1 MLFLAACT
9 SPNDAGKDILNP
21 DDVVS
26 VHYVDTFNLE
36 MTTVQLDSVNTNRLS
51 RCLFGN
57 YLDESM
63 GWIYAETYL
72 QPRPTGTNLTFGSDP
87 SKLTLDSIVLS
98 LDLLGFYGRYNDPI
112 PLDIFQITQ
121 SFPLDSVYSS
131 EDKLLVDST
140 LDLSRNY
147 VLDFSAQPGFFDLI
161 KIRLD
166 DSLGRRLLYAPKDS
180 LANTSAFT
188 KYFKGLLIRSNAVSS
203 TNSREP
209 GGIFSF
215 DPRSTKTNLTLYYHD
230 SSAAKTYAFPV
241 NDNTQRFH
249 RIERRDAQG
258 RIIDLAVSQSG
269 PNAPYGVVEAGALA
283 KVYIKAKSLKS
294 IDPAGINRAE
304 LYLPL
309 DPNYFGSGD
318 RFAPPAQVY
327 MFLADSTG
335 RAEYNLALAN
345 STADYD
351 KVRKAYIIPITN
363 TVQQILAGR
372 LPDNG
377 FLIVPSENGVTLNR
391 AILAGPGHPTLQPK
405 LRVMYTTLP
414 Q

>member
-21 DDVVS
+21 DDVVG
-26 VHYVDTFNLE
+26 VHYVDTFDLE
-36 MTTVQLDSVNTNRLS
+36 MRTVQLDSVNTNELS

-57 YLDESM
+57 YLDETM
-63 GWIYAETYL
+63 GWIYAETYI
-72 QPRPTGTNLTFGSDP
+72 QPRPNGSNLTFGANP
-87 SKLTLDSIVLS
+87 ANLTLDSIVLS

-112 PLDIFQITQ
+112 PLEIFQITEK
-121 SFPLDSVYSS
+121 FPSDSIFSS
-131 EDKLLVDST
+131 ESRLDVDST
-140 LDLSRNY
+140 YELSNGY
-147 VLDFSAQPGFFDLI
+147 VLDFSAQPGFFDFI

-180 LANTSAFT
+180 LANSAAFT
-188 KYFKGLLIRSNAVSS
+188 SFFRGLLIRSKAVSS

-215 DPRSTKTNLTLYYHD
+215 DPRSSKTSLTLYYHD
-230 SSAAKTYAFPV
+230 STAAKTYTLPV

-249 RIERRDAQG
+249 HIERRDAAG
-258 RIIDLAVSQSG
+258 RIIDLAVTQSG
-269 PNAPYGVVEAGALA
+269 YNAPYAVVEAGALT
-283 KVYIKAKSLKS
+283 KVLIKAPSLMS

-304 LYLPL
+304 LFLPL
-309 DPNYFGSGD
+309 DPNFFGSGD

-335 RAEYNLALAN
+335 RAEYNISLAN

-351 KVRKAYIIPITN
+351 KVRKAYIIPVTN
-363 TVQQILAGR
+363 TVQQLLAGR

-377 FLIVPSENGVTLNR
+377 FLIVPSENGISLNR